1 MISTR
6 KITNDAVD
14 DVVVF
19 ANKCSQRGFM
29 NNADLKVM
37 KWEWCLENGA
47 WFATYKDNNIISI
60 TGVHKFKD
68 GYRALFRGAQ
78 LETRPVAGLNRYQ
91 MQSYGMCD
99 HLPLQIE
106 FANGLPVYITTNITN
121 DESGRMNRIHKSFS
135 VMAKSDMLTHIGDEE
150 VFYVQQSI
158 WQVNVD
164 RYFEIRSRYV

>member
-1 MISTR
+1 
-6 KITNDAVD
+6 
-14 DVVVF
+14 
-19 ANKCSQRGFM
+19 
-29 NNADLKVM
+29 
-37 KWEWCLENGA
+37 
-47 WFATYKDNNIISI
+47 
-60 TGVHKFKD
+60 
-68 GYRALFRGAQ
+68 
-78 LETRPVAGLNRYQ
+78 

>member
-29 NNADLKVM
+29 NNADLKAM

-135 VMAKSDMLTHIGDEE
+135 VMAKSDMLTHIGDED

>member
-1 MISTR
+1 
-6 KITNDAVD
+6 
-14 DVVVF
+14 
-19 ANKCSQRGFM
+19 
-29 NNADLKVM
+29 M

-135 VMAKSDMLTHIGDEE
+135 VMAKSGMLTHVGDEE